1 MILSFRIVLLFVI
14 LFLLWRESGRLM
26 AESKQL
32 QENLMECTSCDSYME
47 DNGSSYLLNP
57 LVWPFSGT
65 RAVDDIRVLEAD
77 RGVTPNSFVQ
87 IAQAS
92 VPDHASKT
100 N

>member
-1 MILSFRIVLLFVI
+1 MISFRVILLLIIVLL
-14 LFLLWRESGRLM
+14 LWRSR
-26 AESKQL
+26 AQL
-32 QENLMECTSCDSYME
+32 STENLMECTSCDSYME

-77 RGVTPNSFVQ
+77 RGVTPNSFVP
-87 IAQAS
+87 IAMAM
-92 VPDHASKT
+92 VPDHVALT